1 MRNHISVHEQICAL
15 ADASLRQPP
24 SASVSLRQPQQKSPS
39 ATNRA
44 RPSLTS
50 SPTYTFSTGTQLE
63 IHAYNKGG
71 HNGKKNTSVQLD
83 IVIR

>member
-1 MRNHISVHEQICAL
+1 MAETTYPFMNKFVRSLTPASV
-15 ADASLRQPP
+15 SLRQPP
-24 SASVSLRQPQQKSPS
+24 SAPAKITVSHQPCPAIPHLQPHVKH
-39 ATNRA
+39 
-44 RPSLTS
+44 RP
-50 SPTYTFSTGTQLE
+50 TGTQLE